1 MQKNQRIERNNK
13 KEKFH
18 QAHFLVRE
26 NEGTLWRGVR
36 PRGVVGVAVGGIG
49 RTAFFDSF

>member
-13 KEKFH
+13 KRKVPPGPFSR
-18 QAHFLVRE
+18 RE
-26 NEGTLWRGVR
+26 NEDSWRGVR